1 MLVNQI
7 TTLGGGIN
15 TLNFSDRKNGK
26 NLDDAADDSAI
37 SLVLCPSE
45 CTLSGNFNFK
55 YKLLVFCFCFFSSVF
70 SFSASVVADS
80 ICFRVL
86 FPVDTAS
93 IQTEFFD
100 NGELLKKFST
110 TFDKIIKDE
119 NVSDILITIR
129 GNASSEGFAN
139 RNNALARNRALSLYD
154 YLINTV
160 LIPDSLIKVLPEQ
173 PLLVEAENVL
183 ATFPDT
189 IDGIDI
195 NSIRRISRTTI
206 GSQLR
211 QVFHQLDGGSD
222 GANWKWYKENVLTP
236 LRFAEIRMSFNRK
249 TPDSQPEII
258 PVATQPQSKPQ
269 TEEYQQPAT
278 QALMTDSAREYNK
291 VILLKNN
298 LLYDIALVAN
308 IGVEFGLNRHLSLD
322 IPLTFSPYN
331 ITYKFRL
338 RSLTIQP
345 ALRYWFGET
354 MSGLFASLYGNFGY
368 YDIGLGGKTRWQ
380 NSWKKPLYGG
390 GAGFGYAKRFG
401 KGNKWGIEAEI
412 GFGYAHL
419 PSDYFYNIPNG
430 AQYHSNTKN
439 YWGPTKAN
447 VGISYIIWS
456 KTKKSIHN

>member
-1 MLVNQI
+1 MLR
-7 TTLGGGIN
+7 GGGIN

-119 NVSDILITIR
+119 NVSDILITIC
-129 GNASSEGFAN
+129 GNASSEGYAN
-139 RNNALARNRALSLYD
+139 RNRVLARNRALSLYN
-154 YLINTV
+154 YLTNTFS
-160 LIPDSLIKVLPEQ
+160 IPDSLIGVVSEQ
-173 PLLVEAENVL
+173 SLSIEAENVL

-189 IDGIDI
+189 IAGIDI
-195 NSIRRISRTTI
+195 ISIKRISRTTD

-211 QVFHQLDGGSD
+211 QVFKQLDGDYD
-222 GANWKWYKENVLTP
+222 GANWNWYKDNVLTP
-236 LRFAEIRMSFNRK
+236 LRFAEIRMCFNKRE
-249 TPDSQPEII
+249 PDIQSEII
-258 PVATQPQSKPQ
+258 PIVTLPQSEPQ
-269 TEEYQQPAT
+269 SEAYQQPMT
-278 QALMTDSAREYNK
+278 QVLTTDSTRAYNK

-380 NSWKKPLYGG
+380 NTWRKPLYGG

-419 PSDYFYNIPNG
+419 PLDYFYNIPNG